1 MSTAAMA
8 NQPFSAQPTYGGK
21 QKSFKEPGGYLQGN
35 VAIAIYK
42 CWAKR
47 VADRA
52 LSLYSS
58 TTSIT

>member
-8 NQPFSAQPTYGGK
+8 NQPFSAQPNYGGK
-21 QKSFKEPGGYLQGN
+21 QPGGYLQGN